1 MRARVFW
8 QLFLALCMPWDSLP
22 SQGVAFAGFEVVA
35 NEIGVPELTAAQVR
49 AIFRGDRSLW
59 STGQAVTVVLP
70 SGRVPYADD
79 FSRSVLGMSRDAMQR
94 YWLGLVFQ
102 GRAAPPVHLASAAE
116 IIAYVERTPGA
127 IAVVPLGM
135 ARRALVIPVR

>member
-1 MRARVFW
+1 MRARVMW
-8 QLFLALCMPWDSLP
+8 QLLLALCLSGESLP
-22 SQGVAFAGFEVVA
+22 AQAPAFAGFEVVG
-35 NEIGVPELTAAQVR
+35 NEIGVAELTASQVR

-70 SGRVPYADD
+70 SGRSPYAED
-79 FSRSVLGMSRDAMQR
+79 FSRSVLGMPRDAMQR

-102 GRAAPPVHLASAAE
+102 GRASPPVHLATAAE

-127 IAVVPLGM
+127 IAVVPQGT
-135 ARRALVIPVR
+135 ARRDLVVAVR

>member
-1 MRARVFW
+1 MRARAMW
-8 QLFLALCMPWDSLP
+8 PLLLALCVPWYSLP
-22 SQGVAFAGFEVVA
+22 AQGEAFSGFEVVA
-35 NEIGVPELTAAQVR
+35 NDIGVSELTAAQVR

-70 SGRVPYADD
+70 SGRVPYADE
-79 FSRSVLGMSRDAMQR
+79 FARSVLGMSRDAMQR

-127 IAVVPLGM
+127 IAVVPLGL